1 MVFSVQDTISL
12 RGEVFFPNLQFDKT
26 TVDFGCILN
35 DTEVT
40 RYVHVVNTSPM
51 EVSYH
56 WSFVL
61 SDQPVAVF
69 HQPPDL
75 VESDVVLED
84 LDNVDTELRAEGEHV
99 GVPSETVPAI
109 EVDIA
114 VEGVTTSPT
123 DVPKPAMLCEV
134 CNTLLYFVRSLL
146 SAGVQPTLD
155 PKVEAFCMQAQC
167 ASPAQEG
174 RRIGWLVCVCEC
186 MRDM

>member
-1 MVFSVQDTISL
+1 M
-12 RGEVFFPNLQFDKT
+12 FFPNLQFDKT

-61 SDQPVAVF
+61 SDQPVAIF
-69 HQPPDL
+69 HRPPDL

-84 LDNVDTELRAEGEHV
+84 LDNVDTELSAEDEHV
-99 GVPSETVPAI
+99 GVPSETLPAI

-114 VEGVTTSPT
+114 VEGLTASPT
-123 DVPKPAMLCEV
+123 DVPKPAPLCEV

-146 SAGVQPTLD
+146 STGVQPALD
-155 PKVEAFCMQAQC
+155 LKVEAFCLQAQC
-167 ASPAQEG
+167 ASPGGEDN
-174 RRIGWLVCVCEC
+174 WLVSVCVCV
-186 MRDM
+186 